1 MWRDVCKLYKWCLNI
16 LFANLMASAHS
27 ELHHLFRRF
36 LNWSMPIP
44 WWAACQGL
52 AKVALWWYYIK
63 RCWPRRPFKCW
74 CFPAKD
80 LPAIFGQ
87 TCQPMTDMIQHPNLQ
102 ESVKRTKLNLKK
114 LSNLLLSD
122 PFVLSPWLVGLTFS
136 LPPLGKQLNNKQQNL
151 DICTSTPFYLI
162 SLSFFSTF
170 SSVFSNSLS
179 SSCSSSFFS
188 CPSCSSSPIWELCTS
203 SSRQCTEHN
212 LCTGW
217 HLKPAFVG

>member
-36 LNWSMPIP
+36 LNCSMPIP

-102 ESVKRTKLNLKK
+102 ESVKRTKLNLKN

-136 LPPLGKQLNNKQQNL
+136 LPHLGSSSTTNNKIWISAL
-151 DICTSTPFYLI
+151 APPST
-162 SLSFFSTF
+162 
-170 SSVFSNSLS
+170 
-179 SSCSSSFFS
+179 
-188 CPSCSSSPIWELCTS
+188 
-203 SSRQCTEHN
+203 
-212 LCTGW
+212 
-217 HLKPAFVG
+217 